1 MATLTRKPSSERR
14 EEIVLAVL
22 RIIGERGL
30 TSLSTSSLAEEVG
43 VTTGALFRHFHSR
56 EEILAEV
63 VRHALARIEETFPGD
78 SLPPLERL
86 RQLAINRVRLLSE
99 GPGLSWLLRSEQA
112 YLELPEAS
120 VELLR
125 DAVKRSR
132 RFLLDALREGAQRGE
147 IRDDIE
153 PELLLVPILGTI
165 HALAG
170 SPGLQ
175 RHSARDHQPDRIFSA
190 LLQMLAPSQPTT
202 GRKHRR
208 RQGDN
213 R

>member
-1 MATLTRKPSSERR
+1 MATLTRKPTTERR

-43 VTTGALFRHFHSR
+43 FSTGALFRHFDSR

-63 VRHALARIEETFPGD
+63 VRHALARIEETFPD
-78 SLPPLERL
+78 ASLPPLQRL
-86 RQLAINRVRLLSE
+86 KELAVNRVRLLSE
-99 GPGLSWLLRSEQA
+99 NPGLGWLLRSDQA

-125 DAVKRSR
+125 GAVKRSR
-132 RFLLDALREGAQRGE
+132 RFLLDALREGAERGE

-175 RHSARDHQPDRIFSA
+175 RHAARDHQPDRIFSA
-190 LLQMLAPSQPTT
+190 LLQMLAPSRPIT
-202 GRKHRR
+202 GRKHRQ
-208 RQGDN
+208 RQGDK

>member
-99 GPGLSWLLRSEQA
+99 NPGLSWLLRSEQA

-175 RHSARDHQPDRIFSA
+175 RHSARDHQPDRIISA

>member
-63 VRHALARIEETFPGD
+63 VRHALARIEETFPEG

-99 GPGLSWLLRSEQA
+99 NPGLSWLLRSEQA

-175 RHSARDHQPDRIFSA
+175 RHSARDHQPDRIISA
-190 LLQMLAPSQPTT
+190 LLQMLAPSQPST

>member
-99 GPGLSWLLRSEQA
+99 NPGLSWLLRSEQA

-132 RFLLDALREGAQRGE
+132 RFLLDALREGAQQGE

-175 RHSARDHQPDRIFSA
+175 RHSARDHQPDRIISA